1 MAFSQTGKASS
12 APASRSK
19 TARLPVAIP
28 TASDPTAP
36 KNGRPVSFPGG
47 FPSRSARGETGGLSN
62 CPRASVGPG
71 GTSSHKRSEDAAC
84 CWLILLQHLRTQALG
99 SASILVNQRIKQ
111 PNEAVRPFCVPEP
124 FGVLQPRFVPYV
136 NLRQQCSASKSEFAA
151 TQRFQ
156 RRWPFR
162 CLFSGCIWVCPK
174 RNPKKGIPSKKQQT
188 HRRVINY
195 TLHLPCPSHK
205 QLK

>member
-12 APASRSK
+12 PASRS
-19 TARLPVAIP
+19 ARLPVAP
-28 TASDPTAP
+28 TSDPTAP
-36 KNGRPVSFPGG
+36 NGRVSFPG
-47 FPSRSARGETGGLSN
+47 FPSRSRGETGLSN
-62 CPRASVGPG
+62 CPRASGPG
-71 GTSSHKRSEDAAC
+71 GSSHKSEDAAC
-84 CWLILLQHLRTQALG
+84 CLILLHLRTQALG

-188 HRRVINY
+188 HRRIINY